1 MNVFCGAQPRPAV
14 FLAPLVL
21 VDVGV
26 LQVAERE
33 TSFAQI
39 ERVSQRLQ
47 AELGSPHNQH
57 RLCCAGDRRNL
68 SKSGTDRYRTGQ
80 GFYVDVLKHTRLN
93 PESFKLT
100 FNPIPLLWLVALQF
114 S

>member
-1 MNVFCGAQPRPAV
+1 MWVSRNAIIKKSLWLSRTNKCFCGAQPRPAV

-68 SKSGTDRYRTGQ
+68 SKSGTGRCRTGQ
-80 GFYVDVLKHTRLN
+80 GFLR
-93 PESFKLT
+93 
-100 FNPIPLLWLVALQF
+100 
-114 S
+114 